1 MSQIAIT
8 GNTYPVRD
16 QLKALG
22 GKWDP
27 AKKAWL
33 VPAAKADE
41 ARRLVA
47 AAPKQTGGYNRLR
60 SGYVDS
66 RFGSGRR
73 RSGAYD
79 PRCWDCREARR
90 AGREACRQC
99 LHDEYDC

>member
-1 MSQIAIT
+1 MIAII

-33 VPAAKADE
+33 VPAGRADE

-47 AAPKQTGGYNRLR
+47 GAPKQSGGYTNRIR
-60 SGYVDS
+60 SGGS
-66 RFGSGRR
+66 RR
-73 RSGAYD
+73 GAYD
-79 PRCWDCREARR
+79 PRCWDCRAARR
-90 AGREACRQC
+90 AGREACKQC
-99 LHDEYDC
+99 MFDEYDC